1 VTTDKWADWLLSR
14 RDGGDEGLRRR
25 HASELL
31 AFRAGVLERAAIR
44 NGDTVLDV
52 GAGDGLIGFG
62 ALEQVGAAGR
72 VIFSDV
78 SSDLLDECRRR
89 AGGDPRCSFVRAAAD
104 DLAGI
109 ADGSVDVVTTR
120 SVLIYVARKQA
131 AFAEFFRVL
140 RPGGRLSIFEPIN
153 RFMAEHSA
161 DLFGMDAGPVAD
173 LVARVR
179 GAYAD
184 VDAGEGPMLD
194 FDERDLLSY
203 AQGAGFTAI
212 ALDYRAQLDVPG
224 PALGEWDALRR
235 TAPNPLAPTYEEAM
249 AATLTGGERDRVEA
263 HFRALIAAGA
273 AARRTMATAFL
284 RAVKA

>member
-1 VTTDKWADWLLSR
+1 MTTDKWAGWLLSR
-14 RDGGDEGLRRR
+14 RDGGDEDLRRR
-25 HASELL
+25 HAPGLL
-31 AFRAGVLERAAIR
+31 AFRAGVLKRAAVHH
-44 NGDTVLDV
+44 GDTVLDV
-52 GAGDGLIGFG
+52 GTGDGLIGFG
-62 ALEQVGAAGR
+62 ALEQVGAEGR

-78 SSDLLDECRRR
+78 SNDLLDECRRR
-89 AGGDPRCSFVRAAAD
+89 AGGDPRCSFVRATAD

-120 SVLIYVARKQA
+120 SVLIYVERKPA

-153 RFMAEHSA
+153 RFMAGHSA
-161 DLFGMDAGPVAD
+161 DLFGLDVGPVAD
-173 LVARVR
+173 LVAKVR
-179 GAYAD
+179 GAYAAANAD
-184 VDAGEGPMLD
+184 DGPMLD
-194 FDERDLLSY
+194 FDERDLLSF

-224 PALGEWDALRR
+224 PLPGEWDALKR

-249 AATLTGGERDRVEA
+249 AATLTGEERDRLEA

-273 AARRTMATAFL
+273 PARRTMATAFL
-284 RAVKA
+284 RAVRA